1 MEDVLIKMPT
11 ADVTL
16 LTQMASRMGWAIER
30 RRDAI
35 ARFLDA
41 CSVNQ
46 SDSLTDEEIQ
56 AEVNA
61 VRYGR

>member
-11 ADVTL
+11 TDVVFF
-16 LTQMASRMGWAIER
+16 TQMASRMGWAIER

-35 ARFLDA
+35 ARFIDA
-41 CSVNQ
+41 CSTHQ
-46 SDSLTDEEIQ
+46 EATLTDEEIQ

-61 VRYGR
+61 VRYGK

>member
-1 MEDVLIKMPT
+1 MEDVLIKMPS

-30 RRDAI
+30 QRDAI
-35 ARFLDA
+35 ARFLDT
-41 CSVNQ
+41 CSVNK
-46 SDSLTDEEIQ
+46 SESLTDEEIQ

-61 VRYGR
+61 VRYGK

>member
-1 MEDVLIKMPT
+1 MEDVLIKMPS

-30 RRDAI
+30 QRDAI
-35 ARFLDA
+35 ARFLDT
-41 CSVNQ
+41 CSVTK
-46 SDSLTDEEIQ
+46 SESLTDEEIQ

-61 VRYGR
+61 VRYGK